1 MIDLN
6 NIEKYRENNRIE
18 AKKATGGLPK
28 SLWETYS
35 SFANTLGGIILL
47 GVEEYRDKSLHPV
60 NLPDPDELIEEF
72 WEIANDIQKV
82 STNILSYDDVY
93 VQKIENKHIIVITV
107 PKAKRFDRPV
117 YLDGSIHNSY
127 RRNGEG
133 DYRCTPV
140 QIKAM
145 VRDSEIKTQDMNII
159 HSYRIKM
166 STVKPNNRLQN
177 LSDKDFLQAIGA
189 IGVGEDLLFHPTAAG
204 LLMFGK
210 SEFIK
215 KEYPSYCLEYKETTQ
230 DDKHTIIS
238 SDLNSGCEN
247 LYDFFTKVFEKI
259 LPCRKLLQT
268 AL

>member
-1 MIDLN
+1 MLLLADKTVDIKRITAAVIGEMNVIDLN

-107 PKAKRFDRPV
+107 PKAKRSDREV
-117 YLDGSIHNSY
+117 GNHNSANLPKEFSTNTFRAY
-127 RRNGEG
+127 LKTK
-133 DYRCTPV
+133 YSCTISTKSKWK
-140 QIKAM
+140 QDGQKQE
-145 VRDSEIKTQDMNII
+145 RTQQAY
-159 HSYRIKM
+159 HS
-166 STVKPNNRLQN
+166 V
-177 LSDKDFLQAIGA
+177 
-189 IGVGEDLLFHPTAAG
+189 
-204 LLMFGK
+204 
-210 SEFIK
+210 
-215 KEYPSYCLEYKETTQ
+215 
-230 DDKHTIIS
+230 
-238 SDLNSGCEN
+238 
-247 LYDFFTKVFEKI
+247 
-259 LPCRKLLQT
+259 
-268 AL
+268 